1 MSYAKDPNSTYC
13 RCCGTELTWEHPKS
27 SGHYQESS
35 DYVGGDICRSCL
47 EEQGFKPAGIAE
59 NMDEEATSIPI
70 TLFQAPFAVLSEH
83 GLLLKM
89 HDYNRP
95 YTGPVPSQY
104 YMPVFHGDMEY
115 RGTLPQDPDARRNS
129 ILEKFFALYN
139 NAMRMKF

>member
-13 RCCGTELTWEHPKS
+13 RCCGTELTWEHPKG

-47 EEQGFKPAGIAE
+47 EEQGFKPSGIAE

-104 YMPVFHGDMEY
+104 YMPVFHGDM
-115 RGTLPQDPDARRNS
+115 
-129 ILEKFFALYN
+129 
-139 NAMRMKF
+139 